1 MPSYFT
7 TCLGVTVDL
16 SGICRV
22 ALVAVFEDEK
32 CSSSVLAMS
41 KEIAL
46 FSPALTSLPASLSSI
61 LAFFLKLLNMTVT
74 DISSMY
80 ERYFPV
86 LEENRSC
93 IYIRKR
99 IGEIGLP

>member
-1 MPSYFT
+1 MPSHFT

-16 SGICRV
+16 LGICRV
-22 ALVAVFEDEK
+22 ASVAVFEDEK
-32 CSSSVLAMS
+32 CSSLVLAMS

-61 LAFFLKLLNMTVT
+61 LAIFLKLFDVTVT
-74 DISSMY
+74 NISSTN

-86 LEENRSC
+86 LEVNKSRM
-93 IYIRKR
+93 
-99 IGEIGLP
+99 

>member
-22 ALVAVFEDEK
+22 AFVVAFEDEK
-32 CSSSVLAMS
+32 CSSLVLAMS

-46 FSPALTSLPASLSSI
+46 FSPALTSLPASFSSI
-61 LAFFLKLLNMTVT
+61 LAFFLKLLNMTVI
-74 DISSMY
+74 DILSIY
-80 ERYFPV
+80 KRYFPV
-86 LEENRSC
+86 LEENKSC
-93 IYIRKR
+93 I
-99 IGEIGLP
+99 